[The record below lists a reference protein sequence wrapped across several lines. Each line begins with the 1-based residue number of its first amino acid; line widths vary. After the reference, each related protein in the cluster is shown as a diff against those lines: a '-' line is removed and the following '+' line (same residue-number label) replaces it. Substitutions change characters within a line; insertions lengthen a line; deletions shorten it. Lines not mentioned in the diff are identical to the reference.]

1 MTTIGQ
7 LESVSRDGARALQGH
22 ISTLALDCAV
32 LLLPTGEATGSSR
45 PAYRVHA
52 EKAADNLVEIGAA
65 WRKQKKDGSGNS
77 FLSITI
83 DDPSFERPIN
93 VAAFT
98 DGSDDTYQITWR
110 RQSDRNA
117 KAI

>member
-7 LESVSRDGARALQGH
+7 LESVNRDGAQALQGH
-22 ISTLALDCAV
+22 IATLALDCSI

-52 EKAADNLVEIGAA
+52 EKAADTLVEIGAA
-65 WRKQKKDGSGNS
+65 WRKQKKDGSGES
-77 FLSITI
+77 FLSLTL

-93 VAAFT
+93 VAAFAN
-98 DGSDDTYQITWR
+98 GSDGTYQITWR
-110 RQSDRNA
+110 RQTDRNA
-117 KAI
+117 KAV